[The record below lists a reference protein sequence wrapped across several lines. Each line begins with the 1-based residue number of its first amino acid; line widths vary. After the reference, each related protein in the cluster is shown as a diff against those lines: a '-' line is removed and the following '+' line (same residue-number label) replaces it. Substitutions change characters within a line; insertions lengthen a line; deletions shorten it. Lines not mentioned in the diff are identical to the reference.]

1 MKSLS
6 LAACILGSV
15 TTFSVAEAA
24 APNYP
29 AAARS
34 LDGLIAEKYA
44 YLDKLP
50 GGAVPISRQL
60 EAERDRV
67 VDGSSLL
74 HYAEDRMASL
84 ADHHAITGSS
94 FKDSWA
100 VVPSFAD
107 LWIVENDGVYTIDAV
122 RDQSPAEAAGLKKG
136 DRLVSVNG
144 IGIGQAV
151 AKFWHDLGLQVTPRR
166 AGYAARTLAAGRR
179 DRPRDLG
186 IAAPN
191 GVVRQVTLAS
201 LYKDGDDRVP
211 PVSIENSSNPVVIKI
226 NNSLGDGETVAA
238 FDKLMSR
245 VPPDENIVLDL
256 RDTPSGGDT
265 TVARGIMGWFVSHA
279 SDYQIHNRPEE
290 ERATGIPHQ
299 WVEQVLPR
307 PGKYHPHLPV
317 ILVGRWTGSMG
328 EGIAIGFSAFGSR
341 VQGDPM
347 AGLNGSVEDVALG
360 DTGVVVKL
368 PTERLLTV
376 SGLPREDFKPTRR

>member
-1 MKSLS
+1 M
-6 LAACILGSV
+6 
-15 TTFSVAEAA
+15 
-24 APNYP
+24 
-29 AAARS
+29 
-34 LDGLIAEKYA
+34 
-44 YLDKLP
+44 
-50 GGAVPISRQL
+50 
-60 EAERDRV
+60 
-67 VDGSSLL
+67 
-74 HYAEDRMASL
+74 
-84 ADHHAITGSS
+84 
-94 FKDSWA
+94 
-100 VVPSFAD
+100 
-107 LWIVENDGVYTIDAV
+107 
-122 RDQSPAEAAGLKKG
+122 
-136 DRLVSVNG
+136 
-144 IGIGQAV
+144 
-151 AKFWHDLGLQVTPRR
+151 
-166 AGYAARTLAAGRR
+166 
-179 DRPRDLG
+179 
-186 IAAPN
+186 
-191 GVVRQVTLAS
+191 
-201 LYKDGDDRVP
+201 YKDGDDRVA

-256 RDTPSGGDT
+256 RDTPSGGNA

-328 EGIAIGFSAFGSR
+328 EGISIGFSAFGSR